1 MSGRS
6 IDLQYGA
13 AEVKAHAVFQI
24 LNMGKVQ
31 SAVQLL
37 HRLVSIGSIDLAA
50 VFNKFSSLC
59 NMVGMTV
66 CNEQID
72 RKTAGE
78 RVT

>member
-13 AEVKAHAVFQI
+13 AEIKAHAAFQI

-37 HRLVSIGSIDLAA
+37 HRFVSIGSIDPTS
-50 VFNKFSSLC
+50 VFNKFFSLC
-59 NMVGMTV
+59 NMVGMTM
-66 CNEQID
+66 CDEQID
-72 RKTAGE
+72 RKTAGKCM
-78 RVT
+78 T